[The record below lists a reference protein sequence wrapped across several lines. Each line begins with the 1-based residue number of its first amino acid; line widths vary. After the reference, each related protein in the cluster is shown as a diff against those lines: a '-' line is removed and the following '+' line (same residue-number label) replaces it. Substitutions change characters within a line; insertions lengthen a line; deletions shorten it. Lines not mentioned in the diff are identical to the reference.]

1 VTDGTNRLRLAAVI
15 VGFTAAIHISAGIG
29 HARESLVFAVVFM
42 LAAALQAVWSVVVWR
57 RGSRRVLLFGLL
69 LNLGIAIV
77 WALSRTTGLPVGPG
91 AFTPET
97 VGLADAQSTA
107 NELLACALIASCLL
121 EPLRR
126 WRPVVHCSEALAL
139 AAACVSFL
147 LLASGASH
155 TA

>member
-15 VGFTAAIHISAGIG
+15 VGFTAVIHISSGVE
-29 HARESLVFAVVFM
+29 HVKESLVFAIVFM
-42 LAAALQAVWSVVVWR
+42 LAAALQAVWAVVVWR
-57 RGSRRVLLFGLL
+57 RSSRRVLLFGLG

-77 WALSRTTGLPVGPG
+77 WVLSRTTGLPVGPG
-91 AFTPET
+91 AFTPEA

-107 NELLACALIASCLL
+107 NELLGCVLIASCLL
-121 EPLRR
+121 APLRR

-139 AAACVSFL
+139 TAACVSFL
-147 LLASGASH
+147 LLASGAGH